1 MGEVFRIG
9 DVCIVG
15 NTAILCHLHVVLA
28 EEEVVVVLVSLV
40 GREERPVEQR
50 GCLVVVHAPPVY
62 IVKAEAEVQLSVGV
76 YTKVSREAVFTVLL
90 VTSREVGKVGE
101 GRLGVEEAE
110 LVHRHDEVIVR
121 VGEDELGSLLP
132 MKEDARE
139 SGRADVS
146 QVVVLTVQSVGEL
159 HVLELVHQCV
169 DLYLCRVAE
178 AGVDGPHLESDRYGF
193 RVDRRRIFVL
203 AVSVLVDIAR
213 TVRCLFIQ
221 LVIVLCSQVIS
232 EHACQQG

>member
-1 MGEVFRIG
+1 
-9 DVCIVG
+9 
-15 NTAILCHLHVVLA
+15 
-28 EEEVVVVLVSLV
+28 
-40 GREERPVEQR
+40 
-50 GCLVVVHAPPVY
+50 
-62 IVKAEAEVQLSVGV
+62 
-76 YTKVSREAVFTVLL
+76 
-90 VTSREVGKVGE
+90 
-101 GRLGVEEAE
+101 
-110 LVHRHDEVIVR
+110 
-121 VGEDELGSLLP
+121 